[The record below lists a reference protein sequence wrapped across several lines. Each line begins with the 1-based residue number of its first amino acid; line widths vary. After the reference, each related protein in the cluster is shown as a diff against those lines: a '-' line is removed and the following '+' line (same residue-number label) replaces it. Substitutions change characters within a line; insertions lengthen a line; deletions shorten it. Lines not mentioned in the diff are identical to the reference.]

1 VRALVVGADGFA
13 GRWLVRHLSDSGDT
27 VAAAVGPRFS
37 PPLDA
42 AATIRPIDVRDETS
56 LTRFIAESEPQAIY
70 YLAGVSQRGSRDT
83 VSAAAGVSV
92 VGGVNTLIGA
102 AGLGSGVRMLFVS
115 SGYIYRD
122 TDSPLGEEGPTRPT
136 SIYAS
141 AKLAAEDA
149 LRRLAPPSG
158 VELIIA
164 RPFNH
169 IGPGQ
174 RGSFVVPTVVQQV
187 RDVADGRSS
196 AIRVGPVD
204 SVRDFSDV
212 RDVVRAY
219 RVLAT
224 EGRAGETYNVASG
237 TGTVIRDLID
247 MIMEIAG
254 VSAEVISS
262 QPAAGDNQPRSL
274 IGDARKLIALGWR
287 PTFSLRQTVADTLQE
302 QPVR

>member
-13 GRWLVRHLSDSGDT
+13 GRWLVRHLAESGDT
-27 VAAAVGPRFS
+27 VAAAVGPRFN

-42 AATIRPIDVRDETS
+42 AATLQPIDVRDEAS
-56 LTRFIAESEPQAIY
+56 LVRFIAESEPQAIY
-70 YLAGVSQRGSRDT
+70 YLAGVSQREVRDT

-92 VGGVNTLIGA
+92 IGAVNTLIAA
-102 AGLGSGVRMLFVS
+102 AGLGSAARMLFVS

-122 TDSPLGEEGPTRPT
+122 TDTPLREDAPTRPT
-136 SIYAS
+136 SMYAS

-187 RDVADGRSS
+187 RDVAERRSS

-219 RVLAT
+219 HVLAT
-224 EGRAGETYNVASG
+224 EGRPGDIYNVASG
-237 TGTVIRDLID
+237 RGTLIRDLID

-262 QPAAGDNQPRSL
+262 QPAAEDNQPRSL
-274 IGDARKLIALGWR
+274 IGDAGKLIALGWR
-287 PTFSLRQTVADTLQE
+287 PTISLRQTLADTLQE